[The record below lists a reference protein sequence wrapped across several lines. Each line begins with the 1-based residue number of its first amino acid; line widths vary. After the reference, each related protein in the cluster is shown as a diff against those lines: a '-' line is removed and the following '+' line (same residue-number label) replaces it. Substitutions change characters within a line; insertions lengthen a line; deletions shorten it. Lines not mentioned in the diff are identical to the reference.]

1 MKKIGTYLAF
11 PLLVILILL
20 LYGFSLKRNQQKKV
34 QKIEV
39 QFEGGE
45 NEFLTHESV
54 NKLLIQNNEE
64 FKNQPKSVIDLH
76 ELENLISANPYVEE
90 AVVFLTPRGLL
101 KTQIKQREPLAR
113 IITNNESYYIDKYG
127 VKIPLSSNHSARVPL
142 VLGVNSFKDV
152 KEITQLVNYFFEDD
166 FLKKEIVAMKK
177 MPNDEYVFNV
187 RSGDYKINFGKCVN
201 IDKKIKKIKAFYNKA
216 LLDKTIHNYKTIN
229 VKYHNQ
235 VVCTKQHQVGKAKSL
250 GVKRGVVNN
259 ITQTIQSIQQAV
271 DEAES
276 VSGQKIE
283 EVVVG
288 IAGQHIRSLHHSDY
302 ITRTKSDEV
311 IEAKDINDLENQ
323 VHKLVML
330 PGEEIIHVLPQEFKV
345 DSQADIKE
353 PIGMYGGRL
362 EANFHVVVGQVSSI
376 RNIGR
381 CVKSA
386 GLSLSDITLEPLAS
400 ASAVLSR
407 EEKEAGVALIDI
419 GGGTTDLAIF
429 KDGIIRHTAVI
440 PFGGNVITED
450 IKEGCS
456 IIEKQAELLKVKFGS
471 AWPGENKETEIVSIP
486 GEHVYLEIKN
496 YGHETQKG
504 KLIAGIVLTGGGSQ
518 LKHLRQLV
526 EYITGMDARIGFP
539 NENLAGESDDNLSS
553 PSYATAVGLLMEGLS
568 KPEIERVVEEKVVTE
583 ASFQPIESVE
593 KESIVIEDK
602 QVEPKRRAKSFFDK
616 FTERFK
622 EFLDNA
628 E

>member
-1 MKKIGTYLAF
+1 MEDNKIAVGLDIGTTKIVAM
-11 PLLVILILL
+11 IGRKNE
-20 LYGFSLKRNQQKKV
+20 YG
-34 QKIEV
+34 KIEV
-39 QFEGGE
+39 VG
-45 NEFLTHESV
+45 
-54 NKLLIQNNEE
+54 I
-64 FKNQPKSVIDLH
+64 
-76 ELENLISANPYVEE
+76 
-90 AVVFLTPRGLL
+90 
-101 KTQIKQREPLAR
+101 
-113 IITNNESYYIDKYG
+113 
-127 VKIPLSSNHSARVPL
+127 
-142 VLGVNSFKDV
+142 
-152 KEITQLVNYFFEDD
+152 
-166 FLKKEIVAMKK
+166 
-177 MPNDEYVFNV
+177 
-187 RSGDYKINFGKCVN
+187 
-201 IDKKIKKIKAFYNKA
+201 
-216 LLDKTIHNYKTIN
+216 
-229 VKYHNQ
+229 
-235 VVCTKQHQVGKAKSL
+235 GKAKSL
-250 GVKRGVVNN
+250 GVKRGVVSN

-276 VSGQKIE
+276 VSGVKIE
-283 EVVVG
+283 DVVVG

-302 ITRTKSDEV
+302 ITRNNADEV
-311 IEAKDINDLENQ
+311 IDEDDIENLVNQ

-386 GLSLSDITLEPLAS
+386 GLGLSEITLEPLAS
-400 ASAVLSR
+400 ASAVLSQ

-440 PFGGNVITED
+440 PFGGNVITDD
-450 IKEGCS
+450 IKEGCY
-456 IIEKQAELLKVKFGS
+456 IIEKQAELLKIKFGS

-486 GEHVYLEIKN
+486 GLRGREPKEITLKNLSKIIHARVQEIIEHVYLEIKN
-496 YGHETQKG
+496 YGHETAKG

-539 NENLAGESDDNLSS
+539 NEHLAGDSDEALSS
-553 PSYATAVGLLMEGLS
+553 PAYATAVGLLMVGLE
-568 KPEIERVVEEKVVTE
+568 KDIKIEEIEEVVEEIISEENEGIEEE
-583 ASFQPIESVE
+583 AQP
-593 KESIVIEDK
+593 KVIEK
-602 QVEPKRRAKSFFDK
+602 PKPKKKSFFEK
-616 FTERFK
+616 FTEGLK
-622 EFLDNA
+622 DFLDNA